1 MADLSILQTGIQYSW
16 HFKKTLAETHSC
28 FFLISPKIFLFHQN
42 FEVFAN
48 LKLRYEKLV
57 PIKIIVCCFYSI
69 GRCVSGSPKDKRRAI
84 ESDQC
89 VGNFMFYIGKT
100 FLQLFLWRYY
110 YGRQRRF
117 FFYFWLLNETQFTH
131 THKLCRDSMREVE
144 VCTRVGM
151 FLQGRKEN

>member
-1 MADLSILQTGIQYSW
+1 MSAYVLTFRDLMTLERNGGPFYTSNRNLVLLAFQE
-16 HFKKTLAETHSC
+16 TLAETHSC

-84 ESDQC
+84 ESD
-89 VGNFMFYIGKT
+89 
-100 FLQLFLWRYY
+100 
-110 YGRQRRF
+110 
-117 FFYFWLLNETQFTH
+117 
-131 THKLCRDSMREVE
+131 
-144 VCTRVGM
+144 
-151 FLQGRKEN
+151 